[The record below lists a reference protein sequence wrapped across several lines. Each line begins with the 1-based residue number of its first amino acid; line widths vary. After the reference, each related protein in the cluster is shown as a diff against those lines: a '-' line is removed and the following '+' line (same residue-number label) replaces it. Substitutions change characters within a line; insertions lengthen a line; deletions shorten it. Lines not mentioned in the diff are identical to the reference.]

1 MSKAFTR
8 ESDEAPDLSLPI
20 ERAAALPI
28 GARNYLTQAGAQRLR
43 DELTH
48 LVEVERPQLA
58 GSVAGEAKP
67 QLAAIDVRIAH
78 LEASLQSAEIVVP
91 PDADRQT
98 VRFGATVTVREG
110 DEQSNYRIVGVD
122 EADADRGWVSWQS
135 PIAKALLN
143 ARRGER
149 VRFKLPSGEAQL
161 EIVEIDYDG

>member
-8 ESDEAPDLSLPI
+8 ESDDAPDLSLPI

-43 DELTH
+43 DELIH
-48 LVEVERPQLA
+48 LAEVQRPQLA
-58 GSVAGEAKP
+58 VSIEAEAKG

-78 LEASLQSAEIVVP
+78 LEASLQSAEIVA
-91 PDADRQT
+91 PDTDRET
-98 VRFGATVTVREG
+98 VRFGAAVTVREG
-110 DEQSNYRIVGVD
+110 GEQSVYRIVGVD
-122 EADADRGWVSWQS
+122 EADPDRGWVSWQS

-143 ARRGER
+143 GRRGES

-161 EIVEIDYDG
+161 EIVEIDYEE